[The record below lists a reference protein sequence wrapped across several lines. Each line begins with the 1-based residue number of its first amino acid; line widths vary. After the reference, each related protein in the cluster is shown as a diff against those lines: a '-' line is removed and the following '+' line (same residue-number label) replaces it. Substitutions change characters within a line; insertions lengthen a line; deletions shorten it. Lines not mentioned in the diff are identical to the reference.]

1 MPVQFGSMCCML
13 CRYQFTRVV
22 ANPYRCPG
30 CRECLRGEIKM
41 AYAQMRFEG
50 AAEHH
55 NGGPTCLVFK
65 REDGH
70 ELSLSSY
77 RKGLIHFDGG
87 DTVKDYG
94 SFVTAEQ
101 FLAALLEFT
110 ASPILPPAGTESSVG
125 DEE

>member
-1 MPVQFGSMCCML
+1 
-13 CRYQFTRVV
+13 
-22 ANPYRCPG
+22 
-30 CRECLRGEIKM
+30 M

-110 ASPILPPAGTESSVG
+110 ASPILPPAETVESSKPCQGGCGKVKSIVLRDTG
-125 DEE
+125 SDDWICFDCSRKG